1 MEQSHPRNEVSQR
14 SHLRKRRPVEARFLK
29 SSKFISNG
37 KPHKKDRSSRKAE
50 AKFVRLSI
58 CQILI
63 GAFYAS
69 ILSSVF
75 YYEAL
80 LPYREVASWF
90 LEPQHLTSLGMAHVG
105 PRDVCLV
112 ATAFITVIAGRALLQ
127 LILYSLLK
135 FSRRDLSIKTKI
147 RFTEQTWCLLY
158 YGSAAL
164 WGLRLLKKQPYG
176 WDASTLW
183 VGFPH
188 YYIDPG
194 VKQYYLSLLAY
205 WFTQVL
211 IIHIEDRRK
220 DHFQM
225 LTHHFVTCA
234 LVVGSYAYSYTRIG
248 HLVLIM
254 MDTVDVFLS
263 LAKCSKYLG
272 LPGNITDTIF
282 ILFLI
287 SWVLLRHFV
296 YMYEMIYAVVIAFSS
311 LEGQCIYDS
320 LNLRPIQCFSAKVH
334 YTFFALAMSLQA
346 ITMIWLVMIVKI
358 VLRVVKGDGAADSRS
373 DSEDD

>member
-1 MEQSHPRNEVSQR
+1 MAQQAQLRNRRSAEAQPPNSHICLPQ
-14 SHLRKRRPVEARFLK
+14 KK
-29 SSKFISNG
+29 I
-37 KPHKKDRSSRKAE
+37 HKKSKSLDRTE
-50 AKFVRLSI
+50 AKFIRVSI
-58 CQILI
+58 YQISI
-63 GAFYAS
+63 GALYACV
-69 ILSSVF
+69 LSSIF
-75 YYEAL
+75 YYDCLAPL
-80 LPYREVASWF
+80 REIASWF
-90 LEPQHLTSLGMAHVG
+90 LKPQHITSWGMAHVG

-127 LILYSLLK
+127 LFFYLLLK
-135 FSRRDLSIKTKI
+135 TARKDLSIKTRI

-164 WGLRLLKKQPYG
+164 WGFTLLKSQPYG
-176 WDASTLW
+176 WDARTLW
-183 VGFPH
+183 VDFPH
-188 YYIDPG
+188 YYIDPA
-194 VKQYYLSLLAY
+194 VKHYYLSLLAY

-211 IIHIEDRRK
+211 VIHIEDRRK

-234 LVVGSYAYSYTRIG
+234 LVVGSYLYSYTRIG

-272 LPGNITDTIF
+272 LPGYITDIVF

-296 YMYEMIYAVVIAFSS
+296 YMYEMIYAAFVAFSS
-311 LEGQCIYDS
+311 LNGRCVYDS
-320 LNLRPIQCFSAKVH
+320 TLKTRPIQCFSPGIH
-334 YTFFALAMSLQA
+334 YVFFALAMLLQA
-346 ITMIWLVMIVKI
+346 ITMVWLVMIVKI
-358 VLRVVKGDGAADSRS
+358 VLRVVKGDGAADTRS